1 MNDWSYNCFA
11 KALADAIANAA
22 TSQESSNTNANAT
35 LEKSGDIVSGPGQ
48 RRSGPVQIVAMVV
61 MCVAKHSFNHLEH
74 EVLLK
79 GSKSFINLG

>member
-1 MNDWSYNCFA
+1 
-11 KALADAIANAA
+11 
-22 TSQESSNTNANAT
+22 
-35 LEKSGDIVSGPGQ
+35 
-48 RRSGPVQIVAMVV
+48 MVV